1 MELIKEGDTVILWLH
16 DDHSSCMLK
25 VYGEQK
31 IGKFKVKVS
40 GNFNFLFLFIKFF
53 QIKYYFL

>member
-40 GNFNFLFLFIKFF
+40 GNINFLFLFISFF
-53 QIKYYFL
+53 K